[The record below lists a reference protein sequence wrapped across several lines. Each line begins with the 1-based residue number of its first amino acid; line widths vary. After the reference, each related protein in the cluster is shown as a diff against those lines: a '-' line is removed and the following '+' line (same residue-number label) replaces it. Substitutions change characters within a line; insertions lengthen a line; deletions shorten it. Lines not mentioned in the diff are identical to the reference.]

1 MHELFRRHHDWWLK
15 HRSSD
20 TARHCL
26 LGMLKA
32 VRNFVHP
39 LLKPPAIGV
48 DNRPAAVEAIGDML
62 MYCWSLHH
70 VLGEPWQEWK
80 QSYAQA
86 NTDKIL
92 GCMLISIGNQLAA
105 GKSDEW
111 ALLEYIAVLAHTCCI
126 PLEEAAAISIEKLP
140 C

>member
-70 VLGEPWQEWK
+70 VRNKPLDSWPLYEQPNVDYVLGSLLIE
-80 QSYAQA
+80 
-86 NTDKIL
+86 L
-92 GCMLISIGNQLAA
+92 GCQLK
-105 GKSDEW
+105 GYVSHETLW
-111 ALLEYIAVLAHTCCI
+111 THIAVLAHTCCI